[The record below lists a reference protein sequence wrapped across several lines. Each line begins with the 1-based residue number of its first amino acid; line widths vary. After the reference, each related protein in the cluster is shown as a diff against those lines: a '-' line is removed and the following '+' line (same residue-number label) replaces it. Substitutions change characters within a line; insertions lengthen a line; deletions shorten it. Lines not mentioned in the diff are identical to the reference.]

1 VDASDD
7 LKTVLTEFAVNPWI
21 SELTYYTSRFE
32 EDSDQDGLGD
42 DWERLHFGT
51 LEDGSVWV
59 SRGNSDEDA
68 DGLKNIL
75 EYQLGT
81 TPKNKDTDGDGID
94 DSTEYTKTGTDP
106 LDARS
111 RFAVETMAL
120 ADGQVRFQWNTV
132 NGKSYRVQTS
142 TSLGTSGA
150 WQNISE
156 SIKGDGKAVEF
167 SAAPPIQTNAAF
179 YRLVLE

>member
-1 VDASDD
+1 
-7 LKTVLTEFAVNPWI
+7 
-21 SELTYYTSRFE
+21 
-32 EDSDQDGLGD
+32 
-42 DWERLHFGT
+42 

-59 SRGNSDEDA
+59 SRGRGDEDA
-68 DGLKNIL
+68 DGLNNAF

-120 ADGQVRFQWNTV
+120 VDGQVRFQWNTV

-156 SIKGDGKAVEF
+156 SIKGDGKA
-167 SAAPPIQTNAAF
+167 ATILN
-179 YRLVLE
+179 YKI